1 MATRTSSLDKT
12 SQAEA
17 HGPSGG
23 DSLHSDLHLVDES
36 AGVQKITAMSNEID
50 LPLRIFLFIG
60 VFVISYAY
68 GLDGTIRYTYQPI
81 ATASYSQHSL
91 LATINV
97 LRSIVAAAV
106 QPPYAKIAD
115 VFGRFELILL
125 SIVFYIVGTIVEA
138 TATGVKG
145 FCAGAVLYQFA
156 YSAIILLVEIT
167 IGDVTSLRSRLFF
180 SYIPAVPFVINTW
193 VSGDV
198 TQAVLAK
205 TTWRWG
211 IGMWGIIYSV
221 CCLPLLA
228 ALFIANRRA
237 KTNGSKSGVQTL
249 YQRLGF
255 RKLVVHLFWELDIF
269 GLILLIAAFS
279 LFLLPFTLA
288 GGETRT
294 WGRPHII
301 IMLVVGILC
310 IPAFVLWELRFAPVP
325 AIPFKLLNNRT
336 VLSCLGIASLLNC
349 SWYLQGDYLYTVL
362 VVACDESIKSAT
374 RITSLY
380 SFTSVLVGVA
390 LGIVVRF
397 VQRIKPFMIAGIALY
412 AVAFGLLIRFRGG
425 TESHAGIIAG
435 QVMLGCAGG
444 MFPYPAQ
451 ALIQS
456 TTQHQHLA
464 IITAMY
470 LAFYNVGSALGNTI
484 SGAIWTQV
492 LPGKL
497 ARELAPFNNS
507 TMGADVY
514 RSPFEWIA
522 AYPVSTLERQAVIR
536 AYQGTQ
542 KILCTVGI
550 CLVVPLMCCALL
562 TRNTKLSAAQ
572 SLEKP
577 AEGDRTIERAV
588 LEKDGHALA

>member
-1 MATRTSSLDKT
+1 MATRTSSLDKN
-12 SQAEA
+12 SRAEA
-17 HGPSGG
+17 QGPSSG
-23 DSLHSDLHLVDES
+23 DSLNSDSLLINES
-36 AGVQKITAMSNEID
+36 AGVQKITAISNEID
-50 LPLRIFLFIG
+50 LPLRIFLFVG
-60 VFVISYAY
+60 VFIISYAY
-68 GLDGTIRYTYQPI
+68 GLDGTIRYTYQPL
-81 ATASYSQHSL
+81 ATASYSEHSL

-97 LRSIVAAAV
+97 SRSIVAAAV

-115 VFGRFELILL
+115 VFGRLELILL

-156 YSAIILLVEIT
+156 YSAIVLLVEIT

-211 IGMWGIIYSV
+211 IGMWGIIYPV
-221 CCLPLLA
+221 CCIPLLL
-228 ALFIANRRA
+228 ALLIANRRS
-237 KTNGSKSGVQTL
+237 KRNGSNAGVQTL
-249 YQRLGF
+249 CQRLGF
-255 RKLVVHLFWELDIF
+255 RKLVVHLFWELDII
-269 GLILLIAAFS
+269 GLILLVAAFA

-301 IMLVVGILC
+301 VILVVGVLC
-310 IPAFVLWELRFAPVP
+310 IPAFVLWEVRYAPVP
-325 AIPFKLLNNRT
+325 AIPFKLFNNRT
-336 VLSCLGIASLLNC
+336 VLGCLGIACLLNC

-362 VVACDESIKSAT
+362 VVAFDESIKSAT

-380 SFTSVLVGVA
+380 SFTSVLIGVA
-390 LGIVVRF
+390 LGIIVRF

-412 AVAFGLLIRFRGG
+412 AVAFGLLIRYRGG
-425 TESHAGIIAG
+425 TDSHAGIIAG
-435 QVMLGCAGG
+435 QVMLGFAGG

-464 IITAMY
+464 IITSMY

-492 LPGKL
+492 LPDRL
-497 ARELAPFNNS
+497 ARELAPFNNA

-514 RSPFEWIA
+514 GNPFGWIVD
-522 AYPVSTLERQAVIR
+522 YPVSTLERQAVMR

-562 TRNTKLSAAQ
+562 TRNTKLGAAQ
-572 SLEKP
+572 SLEK
-577 AEGDRTIERAV
+577 AEDGDRTVEHHV
-588 LEKDGHALA
+588 VEKDDRSSA